1 MAQDGSRAAGLSARA
16 EAPATYDDDLVQ
28 VTVRHTGTVDSDGRR
43 TRVRYS
49 TTWAQEQKMS
59 ELGDRT
65 VMEALADGYD
75 AKVVWRAVWKVLE
88 LPARDR

>member
-1 MAQDGSRAAGLSARA
+1 MDDALGS
-16 EAPATYDDDLVQ
+16 
-28 VTVRHTGTVDSDGRR
+28 H
-43 TRVRYS
+43 YS

-65 VMEALADGYD
+65 VMEALAAGYD